1 MLNYDASITVLAES
15 CPLLET
21 VSLAGCILA
30 TTSVAALKAA
40 LPDVSA
46 LQRT

>member
-15 CPLLET
+15 CPLET
-21 VSLAGCILA
+21 VSLAGCILV